1 MTARQ
6 GRGRPALFDTAARE
20 RYLKA
25 RAEPGTTQA
34 QAAAAAGVAARTV
47 RDARAADPAF
57 AAADKHAADVAR
69 ARRIEQLPHNESR
82 YNHHACRCG
91 TCGRCATT
99 ARTERRETHTDTTP
113 VTAITPPTERSSR
126 SFPLAVAS

>member
-1 MTARQ
+1 MTPRQ
-6 GRGRPALFDTAARE
+6 GRGRPTLFDAAARE

-47 RDARAADPAF
+47 RDARHADPAF
-57 AAADKHAADVAR
+57 AAADQRAAATAR
-69 ARRIEQLPHNESR
+69 ARHIEQFPHGESR
-82 YNHHACRCG
+82 YNHHGCRCG
-91 TCGRCATT
+91 TCTNCATT
-99 ARTERRETHTDTTP
+99 ARAERRETGPDTAP
-113 VTAITPPTERSSR
+113 VTAITPPADRSSR